1 MTKVNKQ
8 RSRINNT
15 APQTQKQALK
25 LKKYDVVSCAGPAGS
40 TMTFGVVREVAQ
52 EPDIVW
58 TDIPNTNW
66 QEGYTVIE
74 EMDDITNDAAR
85 NKATDLLHSVL
96 TEDD

>member
-1 MTKVNKQ
+1 
-8 RSRINNT
+8 
-15 APQTQKQALK
+15 
-25 LKKYDVVSCAGPAGS
+25 
-40 TMTFGVVREVAQ
+40 MTFGVVREIEQ

-58 TDIPNTNW
+58 TDIPNTDW